1 MVVYILKEEYIKA
14 ISGENPLTKNERI
27 ITQYNTERLEN
38 IGYNLKEI
46 KDLLQQILTLLRKLE
61 K

>member
-1 MVVYILKEEYIKA
+1 MTIKMYIQKEEYIKA
-14 ISGENPLTKNERI
+14 ILGENPLTKNERI

-46 KDLLQQILTLLRKLE
+46 RDLLHQILIELKR
-61 K
+61 